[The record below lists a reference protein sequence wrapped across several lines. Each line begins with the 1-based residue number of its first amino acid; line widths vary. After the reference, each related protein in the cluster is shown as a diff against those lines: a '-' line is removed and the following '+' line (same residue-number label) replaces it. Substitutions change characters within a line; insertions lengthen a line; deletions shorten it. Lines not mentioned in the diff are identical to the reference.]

1 MNPQEGD
8 QVESKTKT
16 VARRLS
22 DLEPKMRLDGKVT
35 RVELFGAWVDVGL
48 EREGLVHI
56 SMLKDGHVNRAEDII
71 KVGEEVQVWVH
82 RVDTNAGRLELT
94 MIPPLALEWGE
105 IRPGMQLTGKV
116 VRLEKFGAFVDIGAE
131 RSGLVHVSEMSEG
144 YVSGPSEI
152 VHVGDEVEVR
162 VIEVDRQK
170 RQIRLSMKGDPVA
183 EMEETETEEAPP
195 TAMEF
200 ALRKALGQ
208 EEGTETPGE
217 PVRRGRQKPTQKEQ
231 DDILHRTLEQR
242 LKTAASDK

>member
-1 MNPQEGD
+1 M
-8 QVESKTKT
+8 ESKGNS
-16 VARRLS
+16 APRRLS

-56 SMLKDGHVNRAEDII
+56 SMLKEGHVNRAEDVV
-71 KVGEEVQVWVH
+71 KVGDEVQVWVH

-105 IRPGMQLTGKV
+105 IRPGMNLTGKV

-131 RSGLVHVSEMSEG
+131 RSGLVHVSEMSDG
-144 YVSGPSEI
+144 YISGPSEI

-162 VIEVDRQK
+162 VLEVDRKK
-170 RQIRLSMKGDPVA
+170 RQIRLSMKDDPMA
-183 EMEETETEEAPP
+183 QMEEPATEEAPP

-200 ALRKALGQ
+200 AMRRALGQ
-208 EEGTETPGE
+208 GEAPEAPGE
-217 PVRRGRQKPTQKEQ
+217 PVRRSRQKRDQKEQ
-231 DDILHRTLEQR
+231 EDILHRTLEQR